1 MFNNVVNG
9 ANSTITNQSN
19 ITITNSAN
27 GQSVTRPQSVWYT
40 VSASGQRADGSNTI
54 TQAGYTLTQDETN
67 NIFAIIPNKIPG
79 ALNSGDSGVSIGN
92 GGTTLVYTTAIWWTQ
107 SNIVSNC
114 SNTNAI
120 AVASP

>member
-92 GGTTLVYTTAIWWTQ
+92 GGTTLVYTTAI
-107 SNIVSNC
+107 
-114 SNTNAI
+114 
-120 AVASP
+120 